1 VNTVV
6 TFKDIFKDGFVPI
19 DETKPL
25 PEGLYKAV
33 IKKAELKDNKALTGV
48 NLVLRLSVHDRSIY
62 DYLCVEHPN
71 AKAQKYAHRK
81 LKDICD
87 AINLPE
93 MTDTKQLIDKTV
105 CVRLKVE
112 LNPYATE
119 QGDGEKIYCN
129 RVYSYHPI
137 EFIGLE
143 PDVIKP
149 KAKSKRAAK
158 PKTRKDYAN
167 EVNALPQL
175 MGEAVKRGVEIP
187 LEDFNDSI
195 PF

>member
-1 VNTVV
+1 VV
-6 TFKDIFKDGFVPI
+6 TFKEAFPNGFIPT

-25 PEGLYKAV
+25 PEGLFKAV
-33 IKKAELKDNKALTGV
+33 IKKAELKDNKTLTGV
-48 NLVLRLSVHDRSIY
+48 NLVLRLSVHGRSLY

-71 AKAQKYAHRK
+71 PRAQNYAHSK
-81 LKDICD
+81 LKDICE
-87 AINLPE
+87 AIELPE

-112 LNPYATE
+112 LDAYATE
-119 QGDGEKIYCN
+119 RGDGEDIYCN
-129 RVYSYHPI
+129 RIYSYHPI
-137 EFIGLE
+137 EVMGMTAE
-143 PDVIKP
+143 PIPIK
-149 KAKSKRAAK
+149 KKQATK

-167 EVNALPQL
+167 EVNLLPKL

-187 LEDFNDSI
+187 LEDFNDEL